1 MPTRIAINRITTE
14 STNIYQY
21 VYSLREN
28 TLVFVDPIDIDGEVP
43 EEEYIDWDSKW
54 LWSNKY
60 RRTSNMQAEY
70 LKLWL
75 VEAQDEEF
83 PDDTLWSNVAKL
95 IYAEFLDEKI

>member
-1 MPTRIAINRITTE
+1 M
-14 STNIYQY
+14 
-21 VYSLREN
+21 
-28 TLVFVDPIDIDGEVP
+28 
-43 EEEYIDWDSKW
+43 K
-54 LWSNKY
+54 
-60 RRTSNMQAEY
+60 AEY